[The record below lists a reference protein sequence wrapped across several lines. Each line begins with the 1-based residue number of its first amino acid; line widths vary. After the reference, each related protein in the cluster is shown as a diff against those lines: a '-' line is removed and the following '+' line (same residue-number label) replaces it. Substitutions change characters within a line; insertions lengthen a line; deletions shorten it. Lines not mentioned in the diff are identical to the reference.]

1 MVAWPYPLSACCL
14 LPVPSGT
21 TAPDRELS
29 PQAAPCLYLCRS
41 EEKDGPP
48 RFLGNPCMDM
58 PCSSTPAALPC
69 QAIRQGRVA
78 FQHLKTVGDCHYHNF
93 GALSHGLS
101 TRCVRF
107 AAAVTRHHATLAAG
121 WWLALAGWD
130 FHPLGYPTPRNTRCR
145 LVASLGRV
153 GLSPTGFHDILSTF
167 SVSRMSRLCLAHSNS
182 VYGRSGGSPV

>member
-93 GALSHGLS
+93 GALSHGLP

-130 FHPLGYPTPRNTRCR
+130 FHPLGFTTSFPPSRFPGCPGFAWRTQTWWMAVRRQSCLTDRLPALHPETGRC
-145 LVASLGRV
+145 
-153 GLSPTGFHDILSTF
+153 
-167 SVSRMSRLCLAHSNS
+167 SR
-182 VYGRSGGSPV
+182 PVPAC

>member
-58 PCSSTPAALPC
+58 PCSSTPAVLPC

-130 FHPLGYPTPRNTRCR
+130 FHPLGFTTSFPPSRFPGCPGFAWRTQVSGCPLF
-145 LVASLGRV
+145 LVSFFLGEP
-153 GLSPTGFHDILSTF
+153 LS
-167 SVSRMSRLCLAHSNS
+167 
-182 VYGRSGGSPV
+182 